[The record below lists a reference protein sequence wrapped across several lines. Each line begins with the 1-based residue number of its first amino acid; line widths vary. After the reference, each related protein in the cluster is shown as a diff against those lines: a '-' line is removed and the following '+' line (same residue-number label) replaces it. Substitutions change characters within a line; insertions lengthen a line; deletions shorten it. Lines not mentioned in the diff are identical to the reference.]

1 MTNFEEMVIEQLI
14 KIAGNI
20 NNIDV
25 DYATHMDVKV
35 EYEDVTHNMIYRMGQ
50 SLERIADSLEKIA
63 NK

>member
-20 NNIDV
+20 DNIV
-25 DYATHMDVKV
+25 DTDQMDVKV

>member
-14 KIAGNI
+14 EIASNI
-20 NNIDV
+20 NNIDYT
-25 DYATHMDVKV
+25 DQMDVKV
-35 EYEDVTHNMIYRMGQ
+35 EYEDITHNMIYRMGE

>member
-20 NNIDV
+20 NNIDYT
-25 DYATHMDVKV
+25 DQMDVKV

>member
-1 MTNFEEMVIEQLI
+1 MTNFQEQALEQLI
-14 KIAGNI
+14 KIASNI
-20 NNIDV
+20 NSI
-25 DYATHMDVKV
+25 DYATYMDVKV